1 MKCVKN
7 MDSGKITRTSDG
19 NAKQLV
25 ESNPDK
31 WVFAPKNEWKSQA
44 KTVADRR
51 KFYFKGGV

>member
-7 MDSGKITRTSDG
+7 MESGRITRTSDA

-31 WVFAPKNEWKSQA
+31 WVFAPKNEWKAQA
-44 KTVADRR
+44 KDIAGRR
-51 KFYFKGGV
+51 KLYFKGGA